1 MSLAPPPLIQFTLR
15 QLMAAMGVICV
26 LAALCYWIGAPLAVA
41 LIVLLAFG
49 GCLLFFV
56 VRRQFN
62 KALIVFFI
70 GFTLACLLLPAVQ
83 SPGGGG
89 RRASCANNL
98 RNIAL
103 ALWQYHDI
111 HGTFPPAYIAD
122 EDGRPM
128 HSWRVLLL
136 PYLDQRSVYRQYRFD
151 EPWDGPNNSALAF
164 AVGRLRCYECP
175 SSNCNGESNYV
186 AIVGSQTIWPGSKTT
201 KMVDI
206 KDGAANTII
215 LVETHNS
222 GIHWMEPRDLDI
234 ADIARGINPPLG
246 MGISSGHV
254 HGVANV
260 AFADGMV
267 KAIDNKASPKALRAA
282 LTIAGGE
289 KVALPIVREP
299 R

>member
-1 MSLAPPPLIQFTLR
+1 
-15 QLMAAMGVICV
+15 MAAMGATCAFSAVCYWLGVGPATALTVLLVFVGCV
-26 LAALCYWIGAPLAVA
+26 L
-41 LIVLLAFG
+41 
-49 GCLLFFV
+49 FFI
-56 VRRQFN
+56 VRRRFN
-62 KALIVFFI
+62 EAVFAVFI
-70 GFTLACLLLPAVQ
+70 GFSLACLLLPAVQ
-83 SPGGGG
+83 SPPAGG

-98 RNIAL
+98 RNISL

-122 EDGRPM
+122 KNGRPM

-136 PYLDQRSVYRQYRFD
+136 PYLDQRSVYQQYRFD
-151 EPWDGPNNSALAF
+151 EPWDGPNNSAMAL
-164 AVGRLRCYECP
+164 AVGRLRYYECP
-175 SSNCNGESNYV
+175 SSNCNGETNYV

-206 KDGAANTII
+206 KDGAANTIM

-234 ADIARGINPPLG
+234 SDIARGINPPLG
-246 MGISSGHV
+246 TGISSGHI

-260 AFADGMV
+260 AFADAMV
-267 KAIDNKASPKALRAA
+267 KAIDSKASPKALRAA

-289 KVALPIVREP
+289 KDPLPVIRNS